1 MMPYASKMTYV
12 SKYTK
17 IQATT
22 QVEKAMLRGITSST
36 VMFAG
41 EVQKNFVAFF
51 DYKTGKK
58 CRWCHLYSHWTCTR
72 ITTASAEMLQSV
84 P

>member
-1 MMPYASKMTYV
+1 MFITAVKTPSI
-12 SKYTK
+12 SKYIK

-41 EVQKNFVAFF
+41 EVQKDFVAFF
-51 DYKTGKK
+51 DYQIVKK
-58 CRWCHLYSHWTCTR
+58 CRWCNL
-72 ITTASAEMLQSV
+72 
-84 P
+84 